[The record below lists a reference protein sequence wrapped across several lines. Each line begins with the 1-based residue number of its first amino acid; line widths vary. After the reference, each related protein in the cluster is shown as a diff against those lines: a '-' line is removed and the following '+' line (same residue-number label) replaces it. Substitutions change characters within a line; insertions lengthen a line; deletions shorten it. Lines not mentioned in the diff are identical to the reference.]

1 LHLTSSCNDEYEINK
16 QSQIL
21 APKLR
26 LDKELIGDVK
36 NSKSHWPRGQNAG
49 LGLESLASFDITG
62 THIVYDMSTGTHIV
76 YDMSPSDVKRSQT
89 PVSHIRLMI
98 FRRDLGV
105 CKCVI

>member
-1 LHLTSSCNDEYEINK
+1 LHLTSSCNVEYQINK

-36 NSKSHWPRGQNAG
+36 NSKSHWPQGQNAG
-49 LGLESLASFDITG
+49 LGLESLASFDI
-62 THIVYDMSTGTHIV
+62 TGTHIV

-98 FRRDLGV
+98 SRRDLR
-105 CKCVI
+105 CL

>member
-62 THIVYDMSTGTHIV
+62 THIVYDMS
-76 YDMSPSDVKRSQT
+76 PSDVKRSQT

-98 FRRDLGV
+98 SRRDLGV